1 MTEEEVL
8 QSIVAKSDQ
17 LNACDLV
24 GGPITVTITAVS
36 KGAADQ
42 PIAIGI
48 GKDRQPY
55 KPCKSMRRVLVACWG
70 ANPNAW
76 LNRSMTLYA
85 DGSVKWAGEEVG
97 GIRISHISHIEKEMK
112 VLLNQTKGKKHAY
125 LVQPLVIDTASR
137 VSTALKAI
145 NAAVDVAS
153 VEKAWRMCSKVY
165 DAASDEQK
173 LQLESSRAEKLVEL
187 RGRQS

>member
-1 MTEEEVL
+1 MSITEDDVL
-8 QSIVAKSDQ
+8 ASITAKSDQ

-24 GGPITVTITAVS
+24 GGPITVTITSVT

-76 LNRSMTLYA
+76 INRSMTLFC
-85 DGSVKWAGEEVG
+85 DQSVKWAGEEVG
-97 GIRISHISHIEKEMK
+97 GIRISHMSHISAEKK
-112 VLLNQTKGKKHAY
+112 VLLNATKGKKAAY
-125 LVQPLVIDTASR
+125 IVKPLLVSSDVSER
-137 VSTALKAI
+137 VAKAI
-145 NAAVDVAS
+145 AAINSAKDSA
-153 VEKAWRMCSKVY
+153 
-165 DAASDEQK
+165 D
-173 LQLESSRAEKLVEL
+173 LERIWKQAEKLYAVASEEQQMQMDVARDERKSL
-187 RGRQS
+187 V

>member
-1 MTEEEVL
+1 MSITEDDVL
-8 QSIVAKSDQ
+8 ASITAKSDQ

-24 GGPITVTITAVS
+24 GGPITVTVTSVT

-76 LNRSMTLYA
+76 INRSMTLFC
-85 DGSVKWAGEEVG
+85 DQSVKWGSGEEVG
-97 GIRISHISHIEKEMK
+97 GIRISHISDISAEKK
-112 VLLNQTKGKKHAY
+112 VLLTVTKGKKAAY
-125 LVQPLVIDTASR
+125 IVKPLLVSSDVSER
-137 VSTALKAI
+137 VAKAI
-145 NAAVDVAS
+145 AAINSAKDLA
-153 VEKAWRMCSKVY
+153 
-165 DAASDEQK
+165 D
-173 LQLESSRAEKLVEL
+173 LERIWKQAEKLYAVASEEQQMQMDVARDERKSL
-187 RGRQS
+187 A

>member
-24 GGPITVTITAVS
+24 GGPITVTISSVS
-36 KGAADQ
+36 KGVADQ

-76 LNRSMTLYA
+76 LNRSITLYA

-97 GIRISHISHIEKEMK
+97 GIRISHLSHIEKEVK

-125 LVQPLVIDTASR
+125 IVQPLAIDTASR
-137 VSTALKAI
+137 VATALKAI
-145 NAAVDVAS
+145 NSAVDVAS
-153 VEKAWRMCSKVY
+153 VEKTWRMCGKVY

-173 LQLESSRAEKLVEL
+173 LQLESSRDEKLEEL
-187 RGRQS
+187 KVQS